1 MEIQIIMFLL
11 VTVIALVLY
20 KLTKKEDEATKLARL
35 KKLKEKEEINLY
47 KSIKKNNRNNKYE
60 YNQNVCC
67 KNNFTD
73 SVNIEQF
80 ETNPATGLY
89 ICGGVDSMGNSYGYD
104 NH

>member
-47 KSIKKNNRNNKYE
+47 KSIKNSSF
-60 YNQNVCC
+60 
-67 KNNFTD
+67 NFCGNW
-73 SVNIEQF
+73 SCYWYSFIF
-80 ETNPATGLY
+80 ETNCIFL
-89 ICGGVDSMGNSYGYD
+89 
-104 NH
+104 